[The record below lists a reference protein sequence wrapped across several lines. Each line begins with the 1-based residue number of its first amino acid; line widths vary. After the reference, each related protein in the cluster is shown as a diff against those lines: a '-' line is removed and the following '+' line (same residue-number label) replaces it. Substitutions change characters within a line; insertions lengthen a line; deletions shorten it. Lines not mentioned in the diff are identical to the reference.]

1 MSALKK
7 RRLESEGARI
17 RRLSGMFGEMWAM
30 VCAFT
35 LETDM
40 IAYLEDNDYTDG
52 RVYRWAETAD
62 HLRIEWENGW
72 IRRVV
77 VLKGW
82 SEMDRPRSPQLRETL
97 CLRGAGLE
105 HVKEMFCRR
114 MVFHRDNDLPA
125 LIRVDGSKEWYRAGV
140 RHRCGD
146 KPAVIDAFGHF
157 WYQYGKIHRDG
168 DKPAVTYSDGTMEW
182 YRDDVLHRDNDLPA
196 VIKADGGKEWYQ
208 AGNLHR
214 DGDKPAIDSR
224 EVRAW
229 YHHGKRHRENDKPAV
244 INATG
249 QFWYRHGIS
258 WRDNDQPTSV
268 LHDGSKR
275 WHRGYCLHRDNDKP
289 AVVNAD
295 GSKRWHVNGKYVNSQ
310 DSDGSPRYYDERWHR
325 RI

>member
-7 RRLESEGARI
+7 RRVESEGARI
-17 RRLSGMFGEMWAM
+17 RRLSGMIGEMWAM

-40 IAYLEDNDYTDG
+40 ITYLEDNDYTDG

-62 HLRIEWENGW
+62 KLHIEWENGW

-82 SEMDRPRSPQLRETL
+82 RKTDRPRSPQLREIL
-97 CLRGAGLE
+97 YLRSPGLE
-105 HVKEMFCRR
+105 YLKEMSCRR

-125 LIRVDGSKEWYRAGV
+125 LIKTDGSKEWYRAGV
-140 RHRCGD
+140 RHRDGD
-146 KPAVIDAFGHF
+146 KPAVIYAGGFQV
-157 WYQYGKIHRDG
+157 WYRHGKVHRDG
-168 DKPAVTYSDGTMEW
+168 
-182 YRDDVLHRDNDLPA
+182 
-196 VIKADGGKEWYQ
+196 
-208 AGNLHR
+208 
-214 DGDKPAIDSR
+214 
-224 EVRAW
+224 
-229 YHHGKRHRENDKPAV
+229 DKPAV

-249 QFWYRHGIS
+249 QFWYRHGLS

-268 LHDGSKR
+268 FHDGSKR

-295 GSKRWHVNGKYVNSQ
+295 GSKRWHVNGTYVNSQ
-310 DSDGSPRYYDERWHR
+310 DSDGSPRYYDEHWHR